1 MVLSLKFAETRKRLP
16 EIKHV
21 MHANM
26 QRVAKIKKREDPEEN
41 VDSDGLFAGDII
53 AQQATY
59 GTL

>member
-1 MVLSLKFAETRKRLP
+1 
-16 EIKHV
+16 
-21 MHANM
+21 M

-59 GTL
+59 GTLWKVNVIIAKESEITPKRSINMG